1 MMMISPTA
9 SQQVE
14 PASVCDRNIIAD
26 ISFYDS
32 NNIITKGVLGSSNPF
47 PYLFI
52 EKTRQGEIRER
63 ISLTEHL
70 NPGLFLPAQPN
81 HNDWMIGIIF
91 IAALLYS
98 FIRASSTGMLP
109 DIVRFLKLRGKGD
122 PASRNYGGFF
132 TWESTLLNLISFL
145 IFGLFAFNAASYY
158 NFIPFGI
165 SGLFFWFISLII
177 ILLAATLRHI
187 VCVITGSMSGEKEA
201 FREYLLGVYLSY
213 RISALVLFVIIILMS
228 YTLFFPAREGLISG
242 VMVLAA
248 MYLISV
254 IRLTIIF
261 LNRNI
266 SIFYLILYLCALE
279 ILPVVISVKYF
290 AGLV

>member
-1 MMMISPTA
+1 MISLTA

-14 PASVCDRNIIAD
+14 PTSVCDRNIIAD

-32 NNIITKGVLGSSNPF
+32 NNIITKGILSSYNRF

-52 EKTRQGEIRER
+52 EKSRQIQIRER

-70 NPGLFLPAQPN
+70 KPGLGLPVQPN
-81 HNDWMIGIIF
+81 HYDWMIGIIF
-91 IAALLYS
+91 IAALSYS
-98 FIRASSTGMLP
+98 FFRATSSGMLP
-109 DIVRFLKLRGKGD
+109 DLARFLKLKGKND

-132 TWESTLLNLISFL
+132 TLESTILNLISFL

-187 VCVITGSMSGEKEA
+187 ACVITGNISGEKEA
-201 FREYLLGVYLSY
+201 FREYLSGVYLSY
-213 RISALVLFVIIILMS
+213 RLTALVLFVIIILMS
-228 YTLFFPAREGLISG
+228 YTLFFPAMGGIISG
-242 VMVLAA
+242 VLVLSA